1 MSQLAPHLPGS
12 TASPLDHL
20 TRRAL
25 SLYGDFAIGTYD
37 GDLQNVFIDFA
48 NRVLDDVN
56 MHPLWKREPVAYYV
70 SATDARPPVPDTTMI
85 DGLLAQYAIQQGARE
100 KLQIYLPKFSQTLN
114 RDLWRLLN
122 GNTPIRMRPMDGGAD
137 RRIPGG
143 RTNPINGLPE

>member
-12 TASPLDHL
+12 ISSPLDHL

-25 SLYGDFAIGTYD
+25 ALYGDFAIGTYD
-37 GDLQNVFIDFA
+37 GDLQNVFIDLA
-48 NRVLDDVN
+48 NRVLDEVN
-56 MHPLWKREPVAYYV
+56 MHPYWQQPAVPYYIA
-70 SATDARPPVPDTTMI
+70 ATDVRPVPDTTMI

-100 KLQIYLPKFSQTLN
+100 KLQIYLPKSAQTLN

-122 GNTPIRMRPMDGGAD
+122 GNTPLRMRPVDGGAN
-137 RRIPGG
+137 RRLPGG